1 VTVYEDAS
9 GDGVRDN
16 DEGLVANAAV
26 TLSRAGNTIS
36 TYITDGTTEPYCFEV
51 TEADTYQVQIYPPA
65 DYVST
70 GEASWAVAVTE
81 GASFPVSFGLQ
92 QGSGEAAVADTADT
106 TAAEAAGETAETSA
120 DTAAADTAAEETT
133 DATVSGDSGFQ
144 MPSLGIIVLG
154 VAVFLVLLA
163 GIGVF
168 LLRRG

>member
-1 VTVYEDAS
+1 
-9 GDGVRDN
+9 
-16 DEGLVANAAV
+16 
-26 TLSRAGNTIS
+26 
-36 TYITDGTTEPYCFEV
+36 
-51 TEADTYQVQIYPPA
+51 
-65 DYVST
+65 
-70 GEASWAVAVTE
+70 VAVTE

-133 DATVSGDSGFQ
+133 AATDATDSGDSGFQ

-154 VAVFLVLLA
+154 VAVFLVILA